1 MLQTLRRNGVSTLK
15 YLGTTEVHTYAF
27 SVAANAILSF
37 FPAAVLLLTM
47 SRRVFHS
54 PSMVSA
60 IKRMLAAY
68 LPSNQGF
75 IVATVDAMSATHKI
89 QLFSIVMLFISC
101 TGVFEP
107 LEVALNS
114 VWGFKSR
121 NYLMNQIVSL
131 GLALCCGVLALLS
144 VAGTAGVW
152 APAAEAQ
159 VWLGNH
165 IGTGVVY
172 SLVDQINMTIQFI
185 ALKDIWNDC
194 QRADL
199 LPDLLAAAEWKS
211 AVQSGA
217 AGGNHYGRG
226 VGDCEGDLCGLPAI
240 AGLSRGIRT
249 LLCLRN
255 PDFLGFFL
263 GSAAAGRSTSF
274 RTGPAHG
281 AEAVALTPQKP
292 MSRRRKDVTS
302 KAIVWKARYWLL
314 VHGCASSG
322 RIIRSDNRHPDGVP
336 VWLIVSPII
345 GPGAGGTAWG
355 WLPGVPMYQSIHS
368 VTVLYQS

>member
-1 MLQTLRRNGVSTLK
+1 MTSTGTATATASAAANGISSFNDDPIEQLRSSMLQTLRRNGWSTLK

-37 FPAAVLLLTM
+37 FPAAVLLLTI

-68 LPSNQGF
+68 LPSNQAY

-121 NYLMNQIVSL
+121 NYLMNQLVSL
-131 GLALCCGVLALLS
+131 GLALGCGVLALLS

-152 APAAEAQ
+152 APAAQAQ

-165 IGTGVVY
+165 IGTGIAY
-172 SLVDQINMTIQFI
+172 SLLAQVNLTIQFF
-185 ALKDIWNDC
+185 ALKVFGMI
-194 QRADL
+194 A
-199 LPDLLAAAEWKS
+199 S
-211 AVQSGA
+211 V
-217 AGGNHYGRG
+217 
-226 VGDCEGDLCGLPAI
+226 AI
-240 AGLSRGIRT
+240 
-249 LLCLRN
+249 
-255 PDFLGFFL
+255 FFL
-263 GSAAAGRSTSF
+263 
-274 RTGPAHG
+274 
-281 AEAVALTPQKP
+281 
-292 MSRRRKDVTS
+292 
-302 KAIVWKARYWLL
+302 IYWLL
-314 VHGCASSG
+314 PNGKVPFRAVLPAA
-322 RIIRSDNRHPDGVP
+322 IITGLA
-336 VWLIVSPII
+336 WEIAKII
-345 GPGAGGTAWG
+345 FVACLPLLDFHESYGPFY
-355 WLPGVPMYQSIHS
+355 VS
-368 VTVLYQS
+368 VTLIFWAFFSGLLLLGGAHLSAQDLRTAQKQSLMTPEPVDNNKLAIG

>member
-1 MLQTLRRNGVSTLK
+1 MTSDSASTVAATAVAPGISSVNDDPIQQLRSSMLQTLRRNGMSTLK

-37 FPAAVLLLTM
+37 FPSAVLLLTI

-54 PSMVSA
+54 PSMVRA

-75 IVATVDAMSATHKI
+75 IISTVDSMSATHKI

-121 NYLMNQIVSL
+121 NYLMNQVVSL
-131 GLALCCGVLALLS
+131 GLALGCGVLALLS

-159 VWLGNH
+159 FWLGQH

-172 SLVDQINMTIQFI
+172 SMVNQINLTIQFVVLKVFGMI
-185 ALKDIWNDC
+185 ASVLIFFLIYWMLPNGKVPYKAVLPAAIITGVAWEIAKMIFVAC
-194 QRADL
+194 LPL
-199 LPDLLAAAEWKS
+199 LDFHEAYGPFYVSVTLIFWAFFSGLLLLAGAHLS
-211 AVQSGA
+211 AQDSMTA
-217 AGGNHYGRG
+217 QRLSLMTPAPEATTIDEPGNR
-226 VGDCEGDLCGLPAI
+226 
-240 AGLSRGIRT
+240 
-249 LLCLRN
+249 
-255 PDFLGFFL
+255 
-263 GSAAAGRSTSF
+263 
-274 RTGPAHG
+274 
-281 AEAVALTPQKP
+281 
-292 MSRRRKDVTS
+292 
-302 KAIVWKARYWLL
+302 
-314 VHGCASSG
+314 
-322 RIIRSDNRHPDGVP
+322 
-336 VWLIVSPII
+336 
-345 GPGAGGTAWG
+345 
-355 WLPGVPMYQSIHS
+355 
-368 VTVLYQS
+368 

>member
-1 MLQTLRRNGVSTLK
+1 MTIDSTSATAATAVASGVSSTHSGDSLQQLRTSMLQTLRRNGLSTLK

-37 FPAAVLLLTM
+37 FPAAVLLLTL
-47 SRRVFHS
+47 SRRCFHS

-75 IVATVDAMSATHKI
+75 IISTVDAMSATHKI

-131 GLALCCGVLALLS
+131 GLALGCGVLALLS
-144 VAGTAGVW
+144 VAGTAGIW

-159 VWLGNH
+159 LWLGNH

-172 SLVDQINMTIQFI
+172 SMVDQINVTIQFI
-185 ALKDIWNDC
+185 ALKIF
-194 QRADL
+194 
-199 LPDLLAAAEWKS
+199 
-211 AVQSGA
+211 GM
-217 AGGNHYGRG
+217 
-226 VGDCEGDLCGLPAI
+226 I
-240 AGLSRGIRT
+240 ASVLI
-249 LLCLRN
+249 
-255 PDFLGFFL
+255 FFL
-263 GSAAAGRSTSF
+263 
-274 RTGPAHG
+274 
-281 AEAVALTPQKP
+281 
-292 MSRRRKDVTS
+292 
-302 KAIVWKARYWLL
+302 IYWLL
-314 VHGCASSG
+314 PNGKVPYRAVLPAA
-322 RIIRSDNRHPDGVP
+322 IITGVA
-336 VWLIVSPII
+336 WEIAKLIFVACLPLLDFHEAY
-345 GPGAGGTAWG
+345 GPFY
-355 WLPGVPMYQSIHS
+355 VS
-368 VTVLYQS
+368 VTLIFWAFFSGLLLLAGAHLSAQDSRTAQRLSLMTPAPEKAETASID

>member
-1 MLQTLRRNGVSTLK
+1 MKNNRTSVAAASVNSSTLDDSIEQLRHSTLQTLRRNGLSTLK

-37 FPAAVLLLTM
+37 FPAAVLLLTL

-54 PSMVSA
+54 PAMVSA

-75 IVATVDAMSATHKI
+75 IIATVDAMSSTHKI

-121 NYLMNQIVSL
+121 NYVMNQVVSL

-159 VWLGNH
+159 VWLGSH

-172 SLVDQINMTIQFI
+172 SLADQINTTIQFI
-185 ALKDIWNDC
+185 ALKIF
-194 QRADL
+194 
-199 LPDLLAAAEWKS
+199 
-211 AVQSGA
+211 GM
-217 AGGNHYGRG
+217 
-226 VGDCEGDLCGLPAI
+226 I
-240 AGLSRGIRT
+240 ASVLI
-249 LLCLRN
+249 
-255 PDFLGFFL
+255 FFL
-263 GSAAAGRSTSF
+263 
-274 RTGPAHG
+274 
-281 AEAVALTPQKP
+281 V
-292 MSRRRKDVTS
+292 
-302 KAIVWKARYWLL
+302 YWLL
-314 VHGCASSG
+314 PNGKVPYKAVLPAA
-322 RIIRSDNRHPDGVP
+322 IVTGVAWE
-336 VWLIVSPII
+336 VAKIVFVACLPLLDFHEAY
-345 GPGAGGTAWG
+345 GPFY
-355 WLPGVPMYQSIHS
+355 VS
-368 VTVLYQS
+368 VTMIFWAFFSGLLLLGGAHLSAQDLRTAQRQSLMTPAAVEPAPAKMIQ